1 MSTIKQSRS
10 AGFIIITLIY
20 LCAIALGA
28 WIFITLTDYSLL
40 ARLFIADF
48 WATVLVWFFGV
59 LFKNS
64 SVYDPYWSVAP
75 PVMLT
80 GYACY
85 CDSFGL
91 PVILLLT
98 AVWVWAIRLTGNWA
112 YTFKNLTI
120 QDWRYDKYKNDSP
133 KQWHIVNFFGINL
146 MPTIIVFLA
155 MIPGFLLIEKNVAEA
170 TVWTYAGCLL
180 CILSALLQLASDTQ
194 AHRFRKEH
202 PGEVCNVGL
211 WKYSRHPNYLGE
223 ICMWWGVY
231 FMLLSVAP
239 GEWFSL
245 IGATVN
251 TLLFVFISIPLMEQR
266 QLANKPGHK
275 EYKEKTRMLF

>member
-98 AVWVWAIRLTGNWA
+98 AVWVWAIRLTGNW
-112 YTFKNLTI
+112 L
-120 QDWRYDKYKNDSP
+120 
-133 KQWHIVNFFGINL
+133 
-146 MPTIIVFLA
+146 
-155 MIPGFLLIEKNVAEA
+155 
-170 TVWTYAGCLL
+170 
-180 CILSALLQLASDTQ
+180 
-194 AHRFRKEH
+194 
-202 PGEVCNVGL
+202 
-211 WKYSRHPNYLGE
+211 
-223 ICMWWGVY
+223 
-231 FMLLSVAP
+231 
-239 GEWFSL
+239 
-245 IGATVN
+245 
-251 TLLFVFISIPLMEQR
+251 IPL
-266 QLANKPGHK
+266 
-275 EYKEKTRMLF
+275 KT